1 MVNSFVFLLDVPV
14 MFYILYEMIQILHEN
29 MLNAILFHNDT
40 SEKNNSLN
48 DNFKEPWING

>member
-14 MFYILYEMIQILHEN
+14 MFYILHEMIQILHEN

>member
-48 DNFKEPWING
+48 GHFKEPWING